1 MNVIDSDKLARDAG
15 GKPRTLPHLA
25 LTPFILLKNLTAPR
39 AAPWFS
45 AVVGAKSRTRNETMT
60 QRTCAACDCEL
71 DQQSIKVKLGG
82 KTVEVCCEECAA
94 ALGEAE
100 AAKASAE
107 AEK

>member
-1 MNVIDSDKLARDAG
+1 
-15 GKPRTLPHLA
+15 
-25 LTPFILLKNLTAPR
+25 
-39 AAPWFS
+39 
-45 AVVGAKSRTRNETMT
+45 MT

-82 KTVEVCCEECAA
+82 TTVEVCCEECAA